1 MGENRRREADM
12 TEIWLIAPLSALIS
26 IAVGFYFLRYVNKQD
41 SGSEK
46 MREISDLIKG
56 GADAFIKRE
65 YMALAIFVFIVS
77 ILLFIFLPL
86 PLWQVKVEPDKVVT
100 IRDFSDVS
108 AAMFRNVRLT
118 LAYVFGSFCS
128 ALAGLLGLNVATKA
142 NAKVAQAAKNGL
154 SKAFPVGFRGG
165 AVMGLSVVGVG
176 LLGVS
181 IVYLLTGDPNIV
193 LGYSFGAS
201 SLALFAKAGG
211 GIYTK
216 TADISADLVGKVELG
231 IPEDDPR
238 NPAVI
243 ADNVG
248 DNVGDVAGMGADL
261 FDSYVASIVAAM
273 ILGIALNEILGFD
286 LLGGWYVKIPLLFAA
301 FGVLAAVVGALTV
314 RVWKHG
320 DPGSALNGGTY
331 ITCIVFGIL
340 TALAT
345 YYFGSEWGI
354 AGSEWRIWGAAI
366 IGLVAGVI
374 IGITTDYF
382 TSEDKA
388 PVLKTAEAS
397 KSGPAINILT
407 GFAYGLRSVLLP
419 LVGIAT
425 AAVISFKLLEPLGQ
439 QYATEFP
446 YAPLSFAVF
455 GVAMAALGMLSIV
468 GLTVSNDAY
477 GPIVDNAK
485 GVAEQSGLSKEVIAV
500 TDELDAA
507 GNTAKAITKGFA
519 IGAAGLTVI
528 ALLAAFQEIARRAGF
543 SAVFD
548 LMNPF
553 VLMGA
558 LIGVAMPALFSAMV
572 ILGVGRNATR
582 MIEEIRRQFREIPGL
597 KEGKPNVKPDYNRCV
612 DIATKGA
619 IRELMPASLVAII
632 ATLIVGFVGGI
643 PAVGGYLA
651 GAIFSSLLLALLMAN
666 VGGLWDNAKKLIES
680 GEHGGKGSDAHKA
693 AVVGDTVGD
702 PFKDTAGPSLN
713 TLITVMSL
721 IASMFAILIVN
732 YNLLTLLG
740 LS

>member
-1 MGENRRREADM
+1 M
-12 TEIWLIAPLSALIS
+12 TFESWLIAPISALIS
-26 IAVGFYFLRYVNKQD
+26 ILVGLYFLRYVNRQD
-41 SGSEK
+41 SGNEK
-46 MREISDLIKG
+46 MREISGLIKG
-56 GADAFIKRE
+56 GANAFIRRE
-65 YMALAIFVFIVS
+65 YKTLAMFVAVVS
-77 ILLFIFLPL
+77 VLILVFLPE
-86 PLWQVKVEPDKVVT
+86 PLWIAAEPLKNVEMV
-100 IRDFSDVS
+100 
-108 AAMFRNVRLT
+108 
-118 LAYVFGSFCS
+118 LAYVFGSSCS

-142 NAKVAQAAKNGL
+142 NAKVAQAAKDGL
-154 SKAFPVGFRGG
+154 SRAFPVGFRGG

-181 IVYLLTGDPNIV
+181 IVYWLTGDPHIV

-211 GIYTK
+211 GIFTK

-261 FDSYVASIVAAM
+261 FDSYVASVFSAM
-273 ILGIALNEILGFD
+273 ILGVALGSITGNTSL
-286 LLGGWYVKIPLLFAA
+286 YVQIPLIFAGM
-301 FGVLAAVVGALTV
+301 GVFSSIIGALTV
-314 RVWKHG
+314 RVGKQG
-320 DPGSALNGGTY
+320 NPGGALNMGTY
-331 ITCIVFGIL
+331 ITCTIFGVL

-345 YYFGSEWGI
+345 YYMGYD
-354 AGSEWRIWGAAI
+354 WRIWGAAVV
-366 IGLVAGVI
+366 GLVAGVV
-374 IGITTDYF
+374 IGMTTDYF

-397 KSGPAINILT
+397 KSGPAINIIT
-407 GFAYGLRSVLLP
+407 GFSYGLRSVLLP
-419 LVGIAT
+419 LIGIAI
-425 AAVISFKLLEPLGQ
+425 AAAISFKLLEPLGQ
-439 QYATEFP
+439 QYPEIS

-455 GVAMAALGMLSIV
+455 GIAMAALGMLSIV

-485 GVAEQSGLSKEVIAV
+485 GVAEQAGLSEEVIAI

-528 ALLAAFQEIARRAGF
+528 ALLAAFQEIVRTETGTIVTF
-543 SAVFD
+543 N
-548 LMNPF
+548 LMNPW
-553 VLMGA
+553 VLLGA

-572 ILGVGRNATR
+572 MLGVGRNASR
-582 MIEEIRRQFREIPGL
+582 MIEEIRRQFKEIPGL
-597 KEGKPNVKPDYNRCV
+597 KEGKSGVKPDYNRCV

-619 IRELMPASLVAII
+619 IRELMPASIVTIV
-632 ATLIVGFVGGI
+632 ATLAVGFVGGI
-643 PAVGGYLA
+643 EALGGYLA

-666 VGGLWDNAKKLIES
+666 AGGLWDNAKKLIES
-680 GEHGGKGSDAHKA
+680 GEYGGKGSDAHKA

-713 TLITVMSL
+713 TMITVMSL
-721 IASMFAILIVN
+721 IASLFAILIVN

-740 LS
+740 VQ